1 MCHLLLT
8 AGMTHQRTP
17 EAERPDLQSALGRAL
32 HAIALTEHRLLLG
45 DAVIVL
51 QSQRTNLSH
60 WWKEEQ
66 HLSNHLGVDIGM
78 RYPAQSK
85 TQPARCSVLLE
96 NLLVH
101 SDQAH
106 HTLLRH
112 GFSKLH
118 PVTLTHLDT
127 SRHGQL

>member
-1 MCHLLLT
+1 MLHREREAVVPFACDAWDDT
-8 AGMTHQRTP
+8 SFRTP

-32 HAIALTEHRLLLG
+32 QAIALTEQSLLLG
-45 DAVIVL
+45 NAVIG
-51 QSQRTNLSH
+51 RTASFH
-60 WWKEEQ
+60 
-66 HLSNHLGVDIGM
+66 VDIK
-78 RYPAQSK
+78 RYRYEVSSAIKGYLQNHSLRKYP

-112 GFSKLH
+112 GFSKSH
-118 PVTLTHLDT
+118 PVL
-127 SRHGQL
+127 